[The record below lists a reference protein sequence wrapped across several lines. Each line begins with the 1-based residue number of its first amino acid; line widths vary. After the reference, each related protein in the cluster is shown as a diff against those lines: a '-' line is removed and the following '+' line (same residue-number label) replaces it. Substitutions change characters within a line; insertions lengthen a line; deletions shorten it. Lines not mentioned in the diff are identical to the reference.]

1 MRETIAVYFLL
12 ARVVRCCEGPQT
24 VGDLRLRLWARNP
37 RYQRETRPNEAWAAW
52 QDADMPYAAPPDA
65 VTVSIWIE
73 KLNAVDPP
81 TGTFSVELWTSIS
94 WNDPRLQFN
103 STLHGGCFP
112 PDDDGG
118 SPEYDHRVEAEL
130 WMPDLVFSTMALIG
144 AQDNSPLTRR
154 VKIKSN
160 GDVEWLQLRQQT
172 FFCFFAKLMPFDR
185 YRCTIPLH
193 GSRANS
199 VAELTLLPGVA
210 EIPIDARGGVPDWKV
225 VLSEVHQSR
234 TVFNE
239 SGIDFVVQLNRES
252 GYYVETVMVP
262 AALFVLVSYTSFF
275 IARSAA
281 PARVGMTVTSLL
293 IISNFHN
300 ALFAQLPKISTNVY
314 LVDFVRVSMFFCLAA
329 IFEYALANY
338 ISRACP
344 KLNMLHFL
352 RNEFAFIHWAARTFP
367 RLTSTMTYFSRNV
380 RRSKGRSAKAET
392 AAAET
397 TTSAACEAACES
409 PESTTSDGGCARVSC
424 RAREVSAAPAS
435 AQSQHTI
442 ELAGVLEGTL
452 DSAAV
457 SEAAQAAKPRRSVD
471 RLESV
476 SAMGH
481 EQSWVALPDVKKQR
495 KSIRQSL
502 SEMFEYSI
510 PKRSFLSCFTNA
522 RGEVRTT
529 ASFLDMCMRFAFVP
543 MYVITVIAIF
553 PWGDPSRNWPR
564 DRVPSENT
572 QFATGNGFQQAVAAS
587 APVAR

>member
-1 MRETIAVYFLL
+1 VVGGATRLAMRETIAVYFLL

-172 FFCFFAKLMPFDR
+172 FFCFFDAKLMPFDR

-252 GYYVETVMVP
+252 GYYVGAK
-262 AALFVLVSYTSFF
+262 AAK
-275 IARSAA
+275 AA
-281 PARVGMTVTSLL
+281 PT
-293 IISNFHN
+293 
-300 ALFAQLPKISTNVY
+300 
-314 LVDFVRVSMFFCLAA
+314 
-329 IFEYALANY
+329 
-338 ISRACP
+338 
-344 KLNMLHFL
+344 
-352 RNEFAFIHWAARTFP
+352 
-367 RLTSTMTYFSRNV
+367 
-380 RRSKGRSAKAET
+380 
-392 AAAET
+392 
-397 TTSAACEAACES
+397 
-409 PESTTSDGGCARVSC
+409 
-424 RAREVSAAPAS
+424 
-435 AQSQHTI
+435 
-442 ELAGVLEGTL
+442 
-452 DSAAV
+452 
-457 SEAAQAAKPRRSVD
+457 PRRCGS
-471 RLESV
+471 
-476 SAMGH
+476 
-481 EQSWVALPDVKKQR
+481 
-495 KSIRQSL
+495 
-502 SEMFEYSI
+502 
-510 PKRSFLSCFTNA
+510 
-522 RGEVRTT
+522 RT
-529 ASFLDMCMRFAFVP
+529 
-543 MYVITVIAIF
+543 
-553 PWGDPSRNWPR
+553 
-564 DRVPSENT
+564 RVLRRPEPPHHGCCLT
-572 QFATGNGFQQAVAAS
+572 RVLRVAVAAS
-587 APVAR
+587 LTPRTRTHTACRLQRR